1 MKLRYFF
8 WIALPIL
15 GYLFTNILAAPKNQT
30 YDISE
35 DLLVEN
41 VRELEAVAALG
52 QLVPS
57 SEVRRLAAPVSG
69 FGGTPRIYK
78 LLISEGDKIRKGQVL
93 AVFDNR
99 PQILADINKI
109 NARISTLK
117 AKIKIQQKQ
126 VERYKQVAIEGATS
140 IIILENKQDQLIK
153 LEGEKQESLAEL
165 QGLEAD
171 LFDTQLRS
179 PVDGVILSINFRVG
193 ERPNSEGVVEVGSN
207 QSMQA
212 IIEVYE
218 SDIAR
223 VSVGQEVSL
232 ISENGGFSGTL
243 NGVVYKIS
251 PQVKQR
257 KVLSTDPT
265 GDADARIVEVRVE
278 LDIISSELV
287 SNLTGMKVIAR
298 FK

>member
-140 IIILENKQDQLIK
+140 IIILENKQDQLIN